1 MGVYPGSP
9 TWGLEHMAVAVPKG
23 REESAAY
30 VEAFVKEV
38 QSNGLLDQLTQKAG
52 LRGAVNY

>member
-1 MGVYPGSP
+1 
-9 TWGLEHMAVAVPKG
+9 MAIAVPRE

-30 VEAFVKEV
+30 VEAFVKQV